1 MYNAGQMQLQSAT
14 WLQGHSGDR
23 PSFEA
28 VVCHTFAPNRVHQ
41 VFMMPQGLLF
51 LELRKKVGSAIGNA
65 NQNAVVMGA
74 VMGGLIGAAI
84 AGAVSEAMSNNET
97 NHENFEMC
105 SEDELYQLA
114 AQRKKSFV
122 SKNDEIISVTIDAPG
137 GFTRMFGNSKL
148 AGYITVRDR
157 KLGKVKME
165 VYDQAALSV
174 AVDSLPRRLK
184 ERVIVNVAFDQQNTR
199 FVPR

>member
-1 MYNAGQMQLQSAT
+1 MYNSGQMQLQSAT

-51 LELRKKVGSAIGNA
+51 LELKKKVGSAMGTNA
-65 NQNAVVMGA
+65 NNAVAMGA

-84 AGAVSEAMSNNET
+84 AASIADNMSSAEG
-97 NHENFEMC
+97 HENFEMC
-105 SEDELYQLA
+105 GEEELYQIA
-114 AQRKKSFV
+114 AQRRRSFV
-122 SKNDEIISVTIDAPG
+122 AKNDEIVSVTIDAPG

-148 AGYITVRDR
+148 AGYVTVRDR

-165 VYDQAALSV
+165 VYDQAAMSV

-184 ERVIVNVAFDQQNTR
+184 ERVICNVVFDRNSTR
-199 FVPR
+199 FLPK